1 MQAMR
6 YDITLPSD
14 YDMTIIRKRVQNTGY
29 LMDHFPGLFF
39 KVYLINEKQEGA
51 FCNSYSPLY
60 IWKDTKGMNQ
70 FIFDGY
76 FDNIIQSFGWQNIE
90 IGITSSVE
98 LAKNFKQ
105 SRYVTEGTFN
115 ILPSLS
121 LKHSMTKETLTT
133 NETGKV
139 VIYNPDKWKKTIFTF
154 YEKKPQTLCRCFEIL
169 HISS

>member
-14 YDMTIIRKRVQNTGY
+14 YDMAIIRKRVQNTGY

-105 SRYVTEGTFN
+105 SRYVTEGIFN